1 MDGAFDTFAWKTY
14 CQQNSINHELTA
26 PYSSSQN
33 GLAEGAIRTT
43 IDDICTLL
51 LDSGLGHSYWAKV
64 AAYSIYTQNLIPS
77 RRAPGS
83 ILPESFTG
91 QRRGVGHL

>member
-1 MDGAFDTFAWKTY
+1 M
-14 CQQNSINHELTA
+14 
-26 PYSSSQN
+26 
-33 GLAEGAIRTT
+33 
-43 IDDICTLL
+43 LL
-51 LDSGLGHSYWAKV
+51 LDLGLGHSYWAEA
-64 AAYSIYTQNLIPS
+64 AAYSIYTRNLIPS